1 MASFRCYDS
10 SDVIATLIMTN
21 FPLYLIQLWWQ
32 FFPNACLW
40 RRSLCSNLAGID
52 SEKLYRATFICQY
65 GLFCCMA
72 LVSFRLFCKNLVN
85 LREFFGQMD
94 YRPPLAKNCPYAYGL
109 RPLFQ
114 GSLSP
119 SHILPSCNT
128 GCLPYPDKNT
138 RKKQCFDSAFGKRA
152 YKAFQEREAKFVW
165 VILGVLSDLIR
176 RRLFL
181 ESVRSAIEPLFKSGL
196 FKL

>member
-10 SDVIATLIMTN
+10 SDVSAILIITN

-72 LVSFRLFCKNLVN
+72 LVSFRLFCKNLGN
-85 LREFFGQMD
+85 LQEFFGQMGNA
-94 YRPPLAKNCPYAYGL
+94 LAMKL
-109 RPLFQ
+109 
-114 GSLSP
+114 
-119 SHILPSCNT
+119 
-128 GCLPYPDKNT
+128 
-138 RKKQCFDSAFGKRA
+138 
-152 YKAFQEREAKFVW
+152 
-165 VILGVLSDLIR
+165 LIR
-176 RRLFL
+176 NRTTPCCNFRPSYPLIPIL
-181 ESVRSAIEPLFKSGL
+181 KVIEEKKKGHLVTRVTMFK
-196 FKL
+196 

>member
-72 LVSFRLFCKNLVN
+72 LVSFRLFCKNLGN
-85 LREFFGQMD
+85 LQEFLGTWITAPPGKKLPVRLCAFRIMDFGFQ
-94 YRPPLAKNCPYAYGL
+94 PLLVEIGFWIP
-109 RPLFQ
+109 
-114 GSLSP
+114 
-119 SHILPSCNT
+119 
-128 GCLPYPDKNT
+128 
-138 RKKQCFDSAFGKRA
+138 
-152 YKAFQEREAKFVW
+152 FVRGFW
-165 VILGVLSDLIR
+165 I
-176 RRLFL
+176 
-181 ESVRSAIEPLFKSGL
+181 P
-196 FKL
+196 

>member
-10 SDVIATLIMTN
+10 SDVIAILIMTN

-72 LVSFRLFCKNLVN
+72 LVSFRLFCKNLGN
-85 LREFFGQMD
+85 LRESFGQMD
-94 YRPPLAKNCPYAYGL
+94 YRSPPPRPWPKIARTPIDSDHFFRDPWVPLTFFPAATLVVYHIPIKIRAKNNVL
-109 RPLFQ
+109 TQ
-114 GSLSP
+114 HTHIQSLSGARSKVCL
-119 SHILPSCNT
+119 SHS
-128 GCLPYPDKNT
+128 G
-138 RKKQCFDSAFGKRA
+138 G
-152 YKAFQEREAKFVW
+152 
-165 VILGVLSDLIR
+165 LIR
-176 RRLFL
+176 
-181 ESVRSAIEPLFKSGL
+181 SYQT
-196 FKL
+196 

>member
-10 SDVIATLIMTN
+10 SDVIAILIMTN

-72 LVSFRLFCKNLVN
+72 LVSFRPFCKNLGN
-85 LREFFGQMD
+85 LQEFFGQMD
-94 YRPPLAKNCPYAYGL
+94 YRPPWQKIARTPMFRRFVNRRGQSKFMYSGNRINFVGAELEITQAIEYW
-109 RPLFQ
+109 
-114 GSLSP
+114 
-119 SHILPSCNT
+119 
-128 GCLPYPDKNT
+128 
-138 RKKQCFDSAFGKRA
+138 KQCQIRD
-152 YKAFQEREAKFVW
+152 E
-165 VILGVLSDLIR
+165 ILVLS
-176 RRLFL
+176 
-181 ESVRSAIEPLFKSGL
+181 K
-196 FKL
+196 

>member
-1 MASFRCYDS
+1 MASFHCYDS

-72 LVSFRLFCKNLVN
+72 LVSFRLFSVLGKWITA
-85 LREFFGQMD
+85 
-94 YRPPLAKNCPYAYGL
+94 PPGKK
-109 RPLFQ
+109 
-114 GSLSP
+114 
-119 SHILPSCNT
+119 LP
-128 GCLPYPDKNT
+128 
-138 RKKQCFDSAFGKRA
+138 
-152 YKAFQEREAKFVW
+152 V
-165 VILGVLSDLIR
+165 
-176 RRLFL
+176 RLWLQFTYI
-181 ESVRSAIEPLFKSGL
+181 SVRGVRADRRAVK
-196 FKL
+196 

>member
-10 SDVIATLIMTN
+10 SDVIAILIMTN

-72 LVSFRLFCKNLVN
+72 LVSFRLFCKNLGN
-85 LREFFGQMD
+85 LRESFGQMD
-94 YRPPLAKNCPYAYGL
+94 YRSPPPAPGQKLPVRLSTQTTFSGIL
-109 RPLFQ
+109 E
-114 GSLSP
+114 SP
-119 SHILPSCNT
+119 SHSSQL
-128 GCLPYPDKNT
+128 
-138 RKKQCFDSAFGKRA
+138 QH
-152 YKAFQEREAKFVW
+152 W
-165 VILGVLSDLIR
+165 
-176 RRLFL
+176 LFTI
-181 ESVRSAIEPLFKSGL
+181 SR
-196 FKL
+196 

>member
-40 RRSLCSNLAGID
+40 RHSFCSNLADID

-72 LVSFRLFCKNLVN
+72 LVSFRLFCKNLGNV
-85 LREFFGQMD
+85 RGFFGQMD
-94 YRPPLAKNCPYAYGL
+94 YPPPPPAPGKKLPVRLWTQTTFSAIL
-109 RPLFQ
+109 E
-114 GSLSP
+114 SLSH
-119 SHILPSCNT
+119 SSQLQH
-128 GCLPYPDKNT
+128 
-138 RKKQCFDSAFGKRA
+138 
-152 YKAFQEREAKFVW
+152 W
-165 VILGVLSDLIR
+165 
-176 RRLFL
+176 LFTI
-181 ESVRSAIEPLFKSGL
+181 SR
-196 FKL
+196 